1 MVKGVPTQIRKITTI
16 NSHKNKKYFI
26 VTKTHIKKHTNIS
39 KVRPA
44 LKLISPSSQEK
55 TRIETIFQK
64 AQNSLIEAPLI
75 IQTLSSNGQANST
88 IQTPI
93 TLKKECR
100 TYFQQTE
107 TKFFKNYGKTIF
119 SFSKQEEE
127 SRIFPMNYLEKHSFS
142 PLLRFRMVD
151 YLHTIILNTHKELE
165 TFFLTC
171 FNMDTF
177 LAKTKRNINERNFF
191 LISITSLYI
200 SSKIDSIIPFHI
212 NECIQISKM
221 FSISPFTEKEIK
233 ETEIDII
240 NTVNFKLVSVSSY
253 DFIKTYF
260 ADFLTSNNENISK
273 YSMERY
279 ISALKNISTY
289 FSKLTLLQTNF
300 HQYNQ
305 SYIAIACIIVA
316 YELLTLNSK
325 QMTQTISVYLC
336 KWVNSLIDKVNECNK
351 VKEVYNLL
359 KELLK
364 SKLKTKIAEDTE
376 LYYD

>member
-1 MVKGVPTQIRKITTI
+1 MVKGVPTQTRKITTI
-16 NSHKNKKYFI
+16 NSYKNKKYFI
-26 VTKTHIKKHTNIS
+26 VTKTHTKKHPNIS
-39 KVRPA
+39 KVKPA

-55 TRIETIFQK
+55 TRIETIFLK

-75 IQTLSSNGQANST
+75 IQTLSSNGQTNST
-88 IQTPI
+88 IKTRI
-93 TLKKECR
+93 TVQKECG

-119 SFSKQEEE
+119 SLSKQKEE
-127 SRIFPMNYLEKHSFS
+127 SRLFPMNYLEKHSFS
-142 PLLRFRMVD
+142 QLLRFRMVD
-151 YLHTIILNTHKELE
+151 YLHTILLNTNKELE

-240 NTVNFKLVSVSSY
+240 NTLNFKLVSVSSY

-260 ADFLTSNNENISK
+260 ADFLTNNNENISK

-279 ISALKNISTY
+279 ILALKNISTY

-300 HQYNQ
+300 YQYNQ

-325 QMTQTISVYLC
+325 QMTKITSVYLC
-336 KWVNSLIDKVNECNK
+336 KWVNSLIDKANECNK

-364 SKLKTKIAEDTE
+364 SKLKTKISEDTE

>member
-1 MVKGVPTQIRKITTI
+1 MVKGVPTQTRKITTI
-16 NSHKNKKYFI
+16 NSYKNKKYFI
-26 VTKTHIKKHTNIS
+26 VTKTHTKKHPNIS
-39 KVRPA
+39 KVKPA

-55 TRIETIFQK
+55 TRIETIFLK

-75 IQTLSSNGQANST
+75 IQTLSSNGQTNST
-88 IQTPI
+88 IKTRI
-93 TLKKECR
+93 TVQKECG

-119 SFSKQEEE
+119 SLSKQKEE
-127 SRIFPMNYLEKHSFS
+127 SRLFPMNYLEKHSFS
-142 PLLRFRMVD
+142 QLLRFRMVD
-151 YLHTIILNTHKELE
+151 YLHTILLNTNKELE

-240 NTVNFKLVSVSSY
+240 NTLNFKLVSVSSY

-260 ADFLTSNNENISK
+260 ADFLTNNNENISK

-300 HQYNQ
+300 YQYNQ

-325 QMTQTISVYLC
+325 QMTKITSVYLC
-336 KWVNSLIDKVNECNK
+336 KWVNSLIDKANECNK

-364 SKLKTKIAEDTE
+364 SKLKTKISEDTE